1 MPHKVSQI
9 ASSLGFEIS
18 YDNYVNLLKRK
29 DVLADITRTLKPF
42 IERASREA
50 QLLLMM
56 HLGVDELWLLTNQN
70 SQVRDTD
77 ILYEWVERR
86 AKNEPLEYITNRVS
100 FYSQEFYIA
109 PGALIPRPETE
120 LLIDEVLKNAPY
132 RDAEITFAEVGVGS
146 GIISILLAQHFKNA
160 KFIAVDISPDALKI
174 AKINIE
180 KFKMQ
185 DRIELRLGSLLEP
198 VSEHIDYLVSNPP
211 YIANEVVLES
221 NLSYEPQ
228 NALFGGNIGDEIIQN
243 LLVQVLKRNINFFTC
258 EMGYDQKDK
267 IQTYLKNTD
276 FDCLEF
282 YKDFSDFDRG
292 FTLKG

>member
-1 MPHKVSQI
+1 MRSKYIV
-9 ASSLGFEIS
+9 
-18 YDNYVNLLKRK
+18 K

-228 NALFGGNIGDEIIQN
+228 NALFGGSVGDEIIQK
-243 LLVQVLKRNINFFTC
+243 LLDEVLSRKINFFTC
-258 EMGYDQKDK
+258 EMGYDQKGK
-267 IQTYLKNTD
+267 ITQYLKETQFNT
-276 FDCLEF
+276 LEF
-282 YKDFSDFDRG
+282 YKDLSDFDRG
-292 FTLKG
+292 FTLKV